1 MQEQHGGEQCGG
13 DKQDD
18 QTGKGK
24 GGGDL
29 CEGQL
34 SFIKLLTDKYI
45 VLSKLRK
52 PKLVCFQ

>member
-1 MQEQHGGEQCGG
+1 MQEQHGGEHYGG
-13 DKQDD
+13 DEQDD

-24 GGGDL
+24 SGGDL

-45 VLSKLRK
+45 VLSRNWL
-52 PKLVCFQ
+52 L